1 MIIGH
6 NLIANKVLYYLNIN
20 ETHAQNAMLRLSSG
34 KRINSAADDAAGL
47 TISEHMQAQI
57 NSLEIASR
65 NSQDTIS
72 MLNTAEGGLS
82 ETQSILQRM
91 NELATQAANDTNVSL
106 DRSSIKSEL
115 LQLESEITHISKST
129 NFNGINLLGSS
140 GNLSF
145 QIGTTSNAYDSL
157 GLNLSSFNMGSILA
171 SIVDG
176 SSLNVNNSNSSHASM
191 SMIQKAIDSVS
202 SARST
207 IGAYENRLN
216 FDIDNLNNEAAN
228 LTKAESQITDADMAK
243 EMMEYCKYNILQ
255 QVGQAMFS
263 QALHQDSNNILK
275 LLDSL

>member
-6 NLIANKVLYYLNIN
+6 NLIADKALHYLNIN
-20 ETHAQNAMLRLSSG
+20 ERHMQNAMLRLSSG

-57 NSLEIASR
+57 NSLEMAAR

-91 NELATQAANDTNVSL
+91 NELATQAANDTNSTL
-106 DRSSIKSEL
+106 DRSSINSEL
-115 LQLESEITHISKST
+115 LQLEAEITHISKST
-129 NFNGINLLGSS
+129 NFNGINLLDSS

-145 QIGTTSNAYDSL
+145 QVGASSSSYDSL
-157 GLNLSSFNMGSILA
+157 GLDFSPFNMGSVLT
-171 SIVDG
+171 SITDG
-176 SSLNVNNSNSSHASM
+176 SSLNVNNFDSARASM

-202 SARST
+202 SARSI
-207 IGAYENRLN
+207 IGAYENCLN
-216 FDIDNLNNEAAN
+216 FDIDNLNNEANN
-228 LTKAESQITDADMAK
+228 LTEAEARITDADMAK

-255 QVGQAMFS
+255 QAGQAMLS
-263 QALHQDSNNILK
+263 QALHHDSNSILK